1 MKVKRSILL
10 NSNRLEWSGKENSK
24 DLWMEHNGKWNK
36 KSVVTPE
43 IIQEQGKASIIFQ
56 YLSGTWNHY
65 RQMACLQWAA
75 QQQKKRYFLKWNV
88 RGGRRRETRKWKNL
102 RVMRKNLINISIEN
116 NNNNSQPLTL
126 TAICSKCSK
135 TMQKKRKI
143 FSRVNYVIKTDQ
155 WWRGSKNKLWAF
167 LPP

>member
-1 MKVKRSILL
+1 
-10 NSNRLEWSGKENSK
+10 
-24 DLWMEHNGKWNK
+24 
-36 KSVVTPE
+36 
-43 IIQEQGKASIIFQ
+43 
-56 YLSGTWNHY
+56 
-65 RQMACLQWAA
+65 MACLQWAA

-135 TMQKKRKI
+135 TMQKKER
-143 FSRVNYVIKTDQ
+143 FSRAWITLSKQINGDADLRINYELSCLLRNAIKHLNL
-155 WWRGSKNKLWAF
+155 WWHSLWLSAEREASSGIYSRWNCFKAF
-167 LPP
+167 SAVSRLKGTRRNGKIL